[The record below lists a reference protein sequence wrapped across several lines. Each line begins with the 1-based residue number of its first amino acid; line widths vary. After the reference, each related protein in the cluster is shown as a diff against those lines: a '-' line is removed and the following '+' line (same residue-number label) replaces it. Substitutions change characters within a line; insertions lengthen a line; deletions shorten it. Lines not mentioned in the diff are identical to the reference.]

1 MLLAVRV
8 GVGAQALRLVDLQ
21 DLFQEVPQ
29 DQRLRRSQ
37 LLAGARDPPDADHA
51 QHERAGDPKGPC
63 VVAEK
68 LLHHP
73 EREREEQPG
82 DDRDVAER
90 DRRPHRGLGPDQAV
104 HDAAALD
111 FGVLLDLQAQRWR
124 PQMLVRF
131 QNAQI
136 DDPLLGGDVATA
148 GCAFLTETQ
157 FDPADHL
164 VRIDRNVPREARAQ
178 ARLTQGGGRIGS
190 GGGPA

>member
-1 MLLAVRV
+1 M
-8 GVGAQALRLVDLQ
+8 
-21 DLFQEVPQ
+21 
-29 DQRLRRSQ
+29 
-37 LLAGARDPPDADHA
+37 
-51 QHERAGDPKGPC
+51 
-63 VVAEK
+63 
-68 LLHHP
+68 
-73 EREREEQPG
+73 
-82 DDRDVAER
+82 
-90 DRRPHRGLGPDQAV
+90 

-111 FGVLLDLQAQRWR
+111 FGILLDLQAQRWR

-148 GCAFLTETQ
+148 GCPFLAETQ

-164 VRIDRNVPREARAQ
+164 VRIDGNVPREARPQ